1 MSEPIKETKP
11 ISKTIIEC
19 AESMRLLM
27 QNLYEK
33 ARETELKLARE
44 MNTPDLKTYSEGE
57 RRERARILGI
67 ITEMETK
74 VTDNTFAL
82 DALQSVKALISK

>member
-1 MSEPIKETKP
+1 MTD
-11 ISKTIIEC
+11 
-19 AESMRLLM
+19 
-27 QNLYEK
+27 YEK
-33 ARETELKLARE
+33 ASDDLAFLLRNIKIGMEQSGLTKSEKAQIKLRFNMAFE
-44 MNTPDLKTYSEGE
+44 ESK
-57 RRERARILGI
+57 RRERERILAI

>member
-1 MSEPIKETKP
+1 MTD
-11 ISKTIIEC
+11 C
-19 AESMRLLM
+19 
-27 QNLYEK
+27 EK
-33 ARETELKLARE
+33 ATKKE
-44 MNTPDLKTYSEGE
+44 
-57 RRERARILGI
+57 RERILAI